1 MAMSRMALVLADS
14 TAHGFRD
21 VGIYGSK
28 QVYIVCCGGSL
39 LLGRRGHERSA
50 ILQQLVCQ
58 WQFVQEQLGG
68 CSLSSPVQMCA
79 IPGRDSV
86 AQEGYDELGALRD
99 HFQIAEGQKTINS
112 YGCEIDGWELYGKR
126 EGGKNYIFKVA
137 DQELGRSWSALRR
150 MLCWRQRWRKGSCR

>member
-1 MAMSRMALVLADS
+1 MHVIAKGFVGWMKALDIPNPFFGHSHGHEPNGFLVLADS

-126 EGGKNYIFKVA
+126 EGGKTTFS
-137 DQELGRSWSALRR
+137 R
-150 MLCWRQRWRKGSCR
+150 